1 MRVVWIKR
9 WIDEAESDMQQ
20 QQWIKTTTN
29 NAANKGGYIQ
39 RLQADQR
46 EATGRGEDTTDG
58 TMTLAQD
65 DVASIYGQ
73 HCVCVSYS
81 PRGCSTRRK

>member
-1 MRVVWIKR
+1 MCVVWIKR

-29 NAANKGGYIQ
+29 NAGANTGGYIQ

-46 EATGRGEDTTDG
+46 EATGGEKRQPTG
-58 TMTLAQD
+58 
-65 DVASIYGQ
+65 
-73 HCVCVSYS
+73 
-81 PRGCSTRRK
+81 P